1 MKFIVDESTGTT
13 VARYLRDAGHDVVIV
28 VESMPQASDRDILLK
43 AASENRIVITNNK
56 DFGDLVFRSRER
68 NFGVLLL
75 RLKEDV
81 AANRVRV
88 VQMVLEDHAARLAGS
103 FTVASEDNVRI
114 RPILR
119 LVSPKED

>member
-1 MKFIVDESTGTT
+1 VKFIVDESTGTT